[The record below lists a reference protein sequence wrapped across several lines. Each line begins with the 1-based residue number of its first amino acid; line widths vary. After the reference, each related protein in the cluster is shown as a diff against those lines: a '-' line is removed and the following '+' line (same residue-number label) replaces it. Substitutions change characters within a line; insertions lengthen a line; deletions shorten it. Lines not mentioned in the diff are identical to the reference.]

1 MPLYQPALAGA
12 PPEEGNWNY
21 LGRFLFQTRLYH
33 LGGSFQ
39 TPLYHLHPCRRA
51 FVAMTPL
58 ATPYLS
64 CQERQSSMTPTK
76 PSSQETIGTEAKA
89 PWVTLPRA

>member
-1 MPLYQPALAGA
+1 MRSLYHPALAGYHPA
-12 PPEEGNWNY
+12 LAGTPPEEGNWN
-21 LGRFLFQTRLYH
+21 H

-39 TPLYHLHPCRRA
+39 TP
-51 FVAMTPL
+51 MTPP
-58 ATPYLS
+58 ATPHLS

>member
-1 MPLYQPALAGA
+1 MWSLYHPALAGYHPA
-12 PPEEGNWNY
+12 LAGTPPEEGNWNH
-21 LGRFLFQTRLYH
+21 LGRLFLAWLYH

-39 TPLYHLHPCRRA
+39 TP
-51 FVAMTPL
+51 MTPP
-58 ATPYLS
+58 ATPHLS

-76 PSSQETIGTEAKA
+76 PSSQETMGTEAKA